1 MQNKKHFLV
10 SIVFFFFLYDVQ
22 LKGLPSLLSS
32 RKLAVLFLIVMSV
45 IQYRK
50 GKGIVLRIYR
60 LNDGIGAIYK
70 NYLIGICCIW
80 GYSILIAIFNSR
92 LGNNYVDAKNLTFF
106 LLYSVVAPFFF
117 RYLFEDREALF
128 KTLVY
133 VGVIQSIIIYA
144 LFVFPGLRILF
155 DKLFETDARFG
166 YTSINVKVLGLGS
179 GGAALSVLLFL
190 SLYSLG
196 YFLFDEKSV
205 IANSLIFVFI
215 FGAALFDGRTG
226 FFAGILLG
234 CVVVWMKL
242 CMRMKKK
249 AIAKLFTAILFVVFF
264 MGVALGFAMKSETLS
279 EKVIQTLSHIK
290 ISETV
295 NAHSSSSFLYV
306 ILKMN
311 LPELSPELLYGAGYG
326 RGLSLTGVNVQ
337 NDIGYV
343 QRIFSLGIF
352 FGIMFYLI
360 NFICFWKISSKVKK
374 KEFRFYYRIL
384 ILVLFVL
391 ELKEAFFYYYLVP
404 SMILLIG
411 FVAIREKTI
420 KTNEKFI
427 MN

>member
-1 MQNKKHFLV
+1 
-10 SIVFFFFLYDVQ
+10 
-22 LKGLPSLLSS
+22 
-32 RKLAVLFLIVMSV
+32 
-45 IQYRK
+45 
-50 GKGIVLRIYR
+50 
-60 LNDGIGAIYK
+60 
-70 NYLIGICCIW
+70 
-80 GYSILIAIFNSR
+80 
-92 LGNNYVDAKNLTFF
+92 
-106 LLYSVVAPFFF
+106 
-117 RYLFEDREALF
+117 
-128 KTLVY
+128 
-133 VGVIQSIIIYA
+133 
-144 LFVFPGLRILF
+144 
-155 DKLFETDARFG
+155 
-166 YTSINVKVLGLGS
+166 
-179 GGAALSVLLFL
+179 
-190 SLYSLG
+190 
-196 YFLFDEKSV
+196 
-205 IANSLIFVFI
+205 
-215 FGAALFDGRTG
+215 
-226 FFAGILLG
+226 
-234 CVVVWMKL
+234 
-242 CMRMKKK
+242 
-249 AIAKLFTAILFVVFF
+249 
-264 MGVALGFAMKSETLS
+264 MGVALSFAMKSEALS

-295 NAHSSSSFLYV
+295 NAHNSSSFLYV

-420 KTNEKFI
+420 ETNEKFI